1 MNIHRITQA
10 IVKKSSSIG
19 TGVKDLHSKSTKI
32 LDNTHKT

>member
-19 TGVKDLHSKSTKI
+19 TGVKDFQSKSLKI
-32 LDNTHKT
+32 LDNAHKT